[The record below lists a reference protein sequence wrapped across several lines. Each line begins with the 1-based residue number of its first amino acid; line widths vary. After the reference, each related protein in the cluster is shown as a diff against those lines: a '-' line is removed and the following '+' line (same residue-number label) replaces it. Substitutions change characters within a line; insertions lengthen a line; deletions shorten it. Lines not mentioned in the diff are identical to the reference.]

1 MTSHPNTFENQSIL
15 SGGMTIPVSKGGEKT
30 IRNKHT
36 VNSESQGGQG
46 QGGKHSKQ

>member
-1 MTSHPNTFENQSIL
+1 
-15 SGGMTIPVSKGGEKT
+15 MTIPVSKGGEKT